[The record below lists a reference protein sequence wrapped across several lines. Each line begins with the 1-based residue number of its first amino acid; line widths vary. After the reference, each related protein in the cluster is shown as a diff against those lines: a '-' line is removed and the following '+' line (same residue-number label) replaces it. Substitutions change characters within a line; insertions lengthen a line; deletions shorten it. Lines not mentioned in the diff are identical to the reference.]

1 MSAVRQHFAAIA
13 SVYDRANRVLSLGLD
28 RSWRERAVRLLRGR
42 CAAALDLAC
51 GTGDFSLAIA
61 RRFPEANVTGVDFT
75 PEMLEIARAKTHSPR
90 IKFRQGD
97 AQDLSGFPDQSFDL
111 VACAFGFRNFPDAG
125 AALREARRVLRGGG
139 ELLVLEFFRPRS
151 RILGALVSLWLRA
164 VYPFF
169 GARRREAYAHLRASI
184 ASTASEEEF
193 SALASRA
200 GFSPRERRFFFPCC
214 TALVLA

>member
-28 RSWRERAVRLLRGR
+28 RSWRERAVGLLRGR

-97 AQDLSGFPDQSFDL
+97 AQDLSGF
-111 VACAFGFRNFPDAG
+111 
-125 AALREARRVLRGGG
+125 
-139 ELLVLEFFRPRS
+139 
-151 RILGALVSLWLRA
+151 

-184 ASTASEEEF
+184 ASTASEAEF

-200 GFSPRERRFFFPCC
+200 GFSPRERRFYFPCC